1 MKILKERVE
10 DKNSKWVFYDGK
22 TPMMTITG
30 SKYMAQILKVKNKL
44 SVEVGTRSKQYISSM
59 IDIDK
64 QKLKSLLS
72 TVKGEN
78 PPSDEIINMFF
89 KSFK

>member
-1 MKILKERVE
+1 MG
-10 DKNSKWVFYDGK
+10 FYDGK
-22 TPMMTITG
+22 TPMMVIAS

-44 SVEVGTRSKQYISSM
+44 SVEVGTRSKQHISSM

-64 QKLKSLLS
+64 QKLKTLLS
-72 TVKGEN
+72 TIRGEQ

-89 KSFK
+89 KSIL